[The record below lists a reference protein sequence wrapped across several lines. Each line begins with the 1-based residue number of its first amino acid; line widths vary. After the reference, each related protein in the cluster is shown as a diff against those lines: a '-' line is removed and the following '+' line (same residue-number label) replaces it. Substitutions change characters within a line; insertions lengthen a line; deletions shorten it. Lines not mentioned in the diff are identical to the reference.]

1 MINCMFKVCNLMS
14 LDIYKYVYNHETIT
28 TIKIMNISITPPN
41 FLTPLGNPSF
51 STLCPVT

>member
-14 LDIYKYVYNHETIT
+14 LDIYKYVYNHKTIT
-28 TIKIMNISITPPN
+28 TIKIMNISIT
-41 FLTPLGNPSF
+41 FLTPLGHPSL